1 MPSFSVKS
9 MNKLATCDPRLQEIL
24 MEVVKN
30 YDCTILEGH
39 RSIERQAELYKS
51 GRSKVK
57 LGKHNAD
64 PSLAVDVAP
73 YPIPDKWGENNHK
86 EKAKFYHFAGY
97 VKGVAEMMG
106 IRVRFGGDW
115 DQDNDFDDQSFDD
128 LVHFE
133 LIIDD

>member
-1 MPSFSVKS
+1 MPKFSVKS
-9 MNKLATCDPRLQEIL
+9 MNKLATCDPILQEIL
-24 MEVVKN
+24 LEVVKN

-39 RSIERQAELYKS
+39 RSIERQAELYSS

-73 YPIPDKWGENNHK
+73 YPIDWEARERFISFGSYLKGLAHGKGIKVRWG
-86 EKAKFYHFAGY
+86 A
-97 VKGVAEMMG
+97 
-106 IRVRFGGDW
+106 DW
-115 DQDNDFDDQSFDD
+115 DSDWDFKDQSFDD

-133 LIIDD
+133 LIIED

>member
-9 MNKLATCDPRLQEIL
+9 KKKLATCDSRLQEIFL
-24 MEVVKN
+24 KVVEN

-73 YPIPDKWGENNHK
+73 YPIDWEDRERFLSFGS
-86 EKAKFYHFAGY
+86 F
-97 VKGVAEMMG
+97 VKGLAHGKG
-106 IRVRFGGDW
+106 IRIRWGADW
-115 DQDNDFDDQSFDD
+115 DSDWDFKDQSFDD

-133 LIIDD
+133 LIIED